1 MQMIPNKKLSNY
13 THELRNVLD
22 EEIDVFLDNFGGVI
36 DSVKLFRCET
46 SIQM

>member
-22 EEIDVFLDNFGGVI
+22 EEIDVFLDNFGGV
-36 DSVKLFRCET
+36 KLFRCET